1 MNKTFLFSII
11 LVFIFSFNV
20 LAHQPRID
28 FGQGTI
34 SNPIQVDKPEIS
46 KAYYSSL
53 NGNPEYYKIDS
64 ENNFLLYL
72 NILAPDIE
80 SARTDFI
87 VEVFKD
93 DEIIFTLKDDNWG
106 EFYEPFGGD
115 NYLQG
120 PELDKQV
127 TSGAYLIKVSNTNNQ
142 GKYSLAIGKIESFP
156 PLEIIKTIFALPKIK
171 KDFFN
176 KSVLTADF
184 NLSGLFLLILV
195 IFLTALIL
203 IIRYLIKKYRNK
215 K

>member
-11 LVFIFSFNV
+11 LVFVFSFNV

-53 NGNPEYYKIDS
+53 NGNPEYYIINSDKDF
-64 ENNFLLYL
+64 NLYL
-72 NILAPDIE
+72 NILSPDIPN
-80 SARTDFI
+80 SKTDFS
-87 VEVFKD
+87 VEVISNNFN
-93 DEIIFTLKDDNWG
+93 FTLNGKEWKN
-106 EFYEPFGGD
+106 FYEPFGGD

-127 TSGAYLIKVSNTNNQ
+127 TSGTYLIKVSNTNNQ

-156 PLEIIKTIFALPKIK
+156 PLEIIKTTFALPKIK

-176 KSVLTADF
+176 KSVLTAYF
-184 NLSGLFLLILV
+184 NLSGLFILV
-195 IFLTALIL
+195 TIVIIICIIYA
-203 IIRYLIKKYRNK
+203 IRYLIKKRKINK
-215 K
+215 N